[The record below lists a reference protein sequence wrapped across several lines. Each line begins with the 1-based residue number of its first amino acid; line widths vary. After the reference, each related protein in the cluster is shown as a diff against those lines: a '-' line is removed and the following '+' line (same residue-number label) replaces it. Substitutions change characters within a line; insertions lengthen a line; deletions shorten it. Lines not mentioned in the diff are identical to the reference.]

1 MRSTLMSLRSLRSLA
16 LPQTSL
22 RLQPLPLPYLSASSP
37 LTRRYNST
45 SSTSRTQ
52 SPTQSEATVFSSKS
66 SPRTTYDSPETSR
79 GMPPPSAGYQR
90 PQPLTSSQAANQ
102 LGNGPNS
109 SRPTPR
115 SMDAEEAFKG
125 PSRPRLIYE
134 RPGER
139 DLPKITNK
147 LPYVVALGLLGLGW
161 GLFLL
166 HATNAERLS
175 SSVLRQVTFQLRN
188 SKEAIAVLG
197 ENVRLVENWWAL
209 GQPWIS
215 GTINLMQGRVDL
227 SFRVKGDKGAG
238 TVYFTSIR
246 PQEQGAW
253 RIVRY
258 KIIADDGEVVRLEN
272 LDMGKVKV

>member
-1 MRSTLMSLRSLRSLA
+1 MTMRSLSLFTSLRSLPRSTYILGRSSS
-16 LPQTSL
+16 LSTPIRWNTSN
-22 RLQPLPLPYLSASSP
+22 ASH
-37 LTRRYNST
+37 
-45 SSTSRTQ
+45 TSRVQ
-52 SPTQSEATVFSSKS
+52 AEATTFASKS
-66 SPRTTYDSPETSR
+66 APRTIYDSPEASR
-79 GMPPPSAGYQR
+79 GMPPPSSGFQR
-90 PQPLTSSQAANQ
+90 RRVEEPKIQRE
-102 LGNGPNS
+102 GEKG
-109 SRPTPR
+109 
-115 SMDAEEAFKG
+115 EAFNG

-134 RPGER
+134 RPGDR
-139 DLPKITNK
+139 DLPRITNK
-147 LPYVVALGLLGLGW
+147 LPYVLALGLLGLGW

-166 HATNAERLS
+166 HATNAERLA

-188 SKEAIAVLG
+188 SKEVIAVLG
-197 ENVRLVENWWAL
+197 EHVRLVENWWAL

-227 SFRVKGDKGAG
+227 SFRIRGDKGAG

-272 LDMGKVKV
+272 LENFKTKL

>member
-1 MRSTLMSLRSLRSLA
+1 MRPIIPFSALR
-16 LPQTSL
+16 
-22 RLQPLPLPYLSASSP
+22 PLSSP
-37 LTRRYNST
+37 SPLLLRQSPLIVRYNST
-45 SSTSRTQ
+45 IKPQ
-52 SPTQSEATVFSSKS
+52 AEPTTFASKS
-66 SPRTTYDSPETSR
+66 SPRTTYDSPEASR
-79 GMPPPSAGYQR
+79 GMPPSSAGYQR
-90 PQPLTSSQAANQ
+90 PAARRVEE
-102 LGNGPNS
+102 PRF
-109 SRPTPR
+109 SR
-115 SMDAEEAFKG
+115 AGQGQGEEAFSG

-134 RPGER
+134 RPWDR
-139 DLPKITNK
+139 DLPKIRNK
-147 LPYVVALGLLGLGW
+147 LPFVIALGLLGLGW
-161 GLFLL
+161 GAFLL
-166 HATNAERLS
+166 HATNAERLA

-188 SKEAIAVLG
+188 SKEVIAVLG

-227 SFRVKGDKGAG
+227 SFRITGDKGAG

-272 LDMGKVKV
+272 LESFKTKM